1 MPILL
6 YIKIRFKVSHINGLK
21 VFTIG
26 KLFTDESNIVTR
38 FDVTVDMTGIRQFLH
53 LKFDNFT

>member
-6 YIKIRFKVSHINGLK
+6 YIKIRFKVSHTNSLK

-38 FDVTVDMTGIRQFLH
+38 FDTTFDMTSVRQF
-53 LKFDNFT
+53 